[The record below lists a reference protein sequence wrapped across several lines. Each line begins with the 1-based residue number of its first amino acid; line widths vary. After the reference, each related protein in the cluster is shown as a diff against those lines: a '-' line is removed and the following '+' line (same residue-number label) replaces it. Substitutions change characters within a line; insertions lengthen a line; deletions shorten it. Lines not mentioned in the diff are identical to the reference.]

1 MDGLIEFAKNGRIL
15 IATESNARSK
25 TWHNVKTNS
34 RGRKM
39 EEYLASKQLQIIN
52 KESDRFTF
60 QTSRGSSNTDLTVTN
75 NNLIVAVSE
84 WEISPEESLS
94 DHNYLK
100 YKIEIGASNY
110 NNDNKSQ
117 GIR

>member
-1 MDGLIEFAKNGRIL
+1 MLK
-15 IATESNARSK
+15 
-25 TWHNVKTNS
+25 HS

-39 EEYLASKQLQIIN
+39 EEYLSSKQLHIM
-52 KESDRFTF
+52 KEESDRFTF
-60 QTSRGSSNTDLTVTN
+60 QTSSESSNIDLTVTN
-75 NNLIVAVSE
+75 TNLLAAVSE

-100 YKIEIGASNY
+100 YKIEIGGASNY

-117 GIR
+117 CIIKENKLH